1 MEDNL
6 RLTLSITNLLDRD
19 SSRSL
24 RSGGAGHQLGFDPRY
39 HDPYGRVPYLQAAYT
54 F

>member
-1 MEDNL
+1 MEDKL
-6 RLTLSITNLLDRD
+6 RLTLGINNLLDRE
-19 SSRSL
+19 SPRSL

-39 HDPYGRVPYLQAAYT
+39 HDPYGRTIYLQAAYT